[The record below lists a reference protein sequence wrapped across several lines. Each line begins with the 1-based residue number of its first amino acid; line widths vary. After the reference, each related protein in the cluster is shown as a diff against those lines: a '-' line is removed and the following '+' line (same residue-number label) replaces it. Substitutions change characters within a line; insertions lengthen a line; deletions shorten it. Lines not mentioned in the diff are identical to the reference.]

1 MLPYLCIEVLQEIG
15 SQLPNSDQKNL
26 RAVCK
31 ELNVAI
37 DPLFYT
43 FFVLRGDRM
52 RGEDG
57 LKIIERLAAGQIGW
71 SHHCKTIHI
80 LPGSK
85 AEKGEAIGPK
95 WYPTNAEFPNLLVTA
110 IASMQNTQTV
120 MWNVRAR
127 DPQWVREAICDS
139 LSTLSHLT
147 NLRLQIEGGFRLQL
161 APLPRL
167 TKLRIETMDWQPV
180 HPEEICRLVGRG
192 HNLTCL
198 HLTGHCDWS
207 QVWTMVRTTSLR
219 PSPSTRIRLKDVRTR
234 IVTPDLIT
242 YLSSYSGL
250 ERLTLEKFEGSQPQ
264 IDSYADAFFND
275 VLPQHSQS
283 LVVLNCPAAYEGRW
297 CFRMEVANSILQLR
311 KLEKLHISVSAV
323 DVIDAEPAV
332 NAVTLLLNTAALL
345 PALRL
350 LHISPASRRRHF
362 DIGLKTGIE
371 DFTSHIESAAV
382 VYTDAHYYGLAPA
395 ISDEGDYSTVL
406 VYRILDP
413 ESPRIAQVKGL
424 VSQKERDEDEEW

>member
-43 FFVLRGDRM
+43 FFVLRGDRI
-52 RGEDG
+52 RGENG
-57 LKIIERLAAGQIGW
+57 LNILERLASGQIGW
-71 SHHCKTIHI
+71 SHHCKTLHI

-95 WYPTNAEFPNLLVTA
+95 WYPSNAEIPNLLVTA
-110 IASMQNTQTV
+110 IASMQHIQNV

-127 DPQWVREAICDS
+127 DPQWVRESICDS
-139 LSTLSHLT
+139 LSTLNHLS
-147 NLRLQIEGGFRLQL
+147 NLHLQLEGGFRLQL

-167 TKLRIETMDWQPV
+167 TTLRIESADWQAV
-180 HPEEICRLVGRG
+180 HPQEICHLVGRG
-192 HNLTCL
+192 HNLTSL
-198 HLTGHCDWS
+198 HLTGHNDWS

-219 PSPSTRIRLKDVRTR
+219 PSPSTRIRLKDVCTR
-234 IVTPDLIT
+234 IVTPDLIA

-250 ERLTLEKFEGSQPQ
+250 ERLTFERFEGSQPQ

-275 VLPQHSQS
+275 VLAQHTQS
-283 LVVLNCPAAYEGRW
+283 LVELNCPAAYEGRW
-297 CFRMEVANSILQLR
+297 CFRMEIANSILQLR
-311 KLEKLHISVSAV
+311 KLEKLHISVSSA
-323 DVIDAEPAV
+323 DVIDVEPAV

-345 PALRL
+345 PALRF
-350 LHISPASRRRHF
+350 LHISPASRRRLY
-362 DIGLKTGIE
+362 DVGLQTAIE

-382 VYTDAHYYGLAPA
+382 VYTDQHYYGLAPA

-406 VYRILDP
+406 VYRVLDP
-413 ESPRIAQVKGL
+413 TSPRIAQVKCY
-424 VSQKERDEDEEW
+424 VV